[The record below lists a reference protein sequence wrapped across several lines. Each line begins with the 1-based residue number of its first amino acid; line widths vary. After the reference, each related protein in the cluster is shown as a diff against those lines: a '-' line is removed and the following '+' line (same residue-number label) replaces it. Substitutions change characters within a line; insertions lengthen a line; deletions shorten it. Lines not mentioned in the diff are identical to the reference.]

1 MFRKL
6 KDRLAH
12 IWYDERGAFLSDYL
26 EDALNDH
33 LLGTTPLTSPTNWM
47 SLHSAEPGE
56 TGANELSGGGY
67 ARQSTAFDASAG
79 GLADNTA
86 AEAITNLQGAPN
98 EVGYIGLFDAATVGN
113 FLWWAPLG
121 GTPNTFTATDTGDVF
136 TSYGHALVNDDR
148 VIVFDFPGSA
158 LPTGATA
165 GTEYWVVGV
174 AGDTFQLSTTQGG
187 AAIVLTS
194 DGEGIAYFVDYRS
207 FNNGDNFN
215 VAAGDL
221 NFQSD

>member
-1 MFRKL
+1 MFKKF
-6 KDRLAH
+6 KDGLARF
-12 IWYDERGAFLSDYL
+12 WYDERGAFLSNYL

-33 LLGTTPLTSPTNWM
+33 LLGTLALTLPTNWM

-67 ARQSTAFDASAG
+67 ARQSTAFDASVG

-86 AEAITNLQGAPN
+86 AEAITNIQGAPN

-121 GTPNTFTATDTGDVF
+121 GTPNTFTATDTGDVA
-136 TSYGHALVNDDR
+136 TSYGHVLVNDDR
-148 VIVFDFPGSA
+148 VIVFDFPGSG
-158 LPTGATA
+158 LPTGLTA
-165 GTEYWVVGV
+165 GTEFWVVGV
-174 AGDTFQLSTTQGG
+174 AANTFQFSATQGG

-194 DGEGIAYFVDYRS
+194 DGEGIAYFVDYRL
-207 FNNGDNFN
+207 FNDGDNFN